1 MGLEGPVMAAMS
13 GRRTRMGGGGRSKG
27 LTVSG
32 GCFNELI
39 SKLWRIK
46 GGWKKKMRAY
56 VLELP

>member
-46 GGWKKKMRAY
+46 GGWKKKCAPMF
-56 VLELP
+56 